1 MTLEQNPINFTSK
14 NDEIYNK
21 KFSIRELLDSLKK
34 AHDTAVGPDDIH
46 YQILKQM
53 PENSLEVLLDI
64 YNDIW
69 SGGDFPS
76 QWREAT
82 IIPIPKAGKNLSDP
96 GNYRPIAL
104 TSCICKTFERMVNTR
119 LVWYLE
125 YHAILTAHQSVG
137 IFFDLLVSGTLVIQ
151 D

>member
-1 MTLEQNPINFTSK
+1 M
-14 NDEIYNK
+14 
-21 KFSIRELLDSLKK
+21 DSLKK
-34 AHDTAVGPDDIH
+34 AHDTAVRPDDIH
-46 YQILKQM
+46 YQILKQI
-53 PENSLEVLLDI
+53 PEKSLEVLLDI
-64 YNDIW
+64 YNEIS

-76 QWREAT
+76 QWRKAT

-104 TSCICKTFERMVNTR
+104 TSCIYKTFEQMVNTR

-125 YHAILTAHQSVG
+125 YHAILRAHQSVG
-137 IFFDLLVSGTLVIQ
+137 IFFDLLASGTLVIQ